1 MGRTT
6 TISLRVFQG
15 LLAAANLGLSAYV
28 INYYLVG
35 TKRAGPGSLNFLVFA
50 SCFSML
56 SILYLE
62 LAPKVYQRAA
72 HPYAALGVEAT
83 NTVFYFAGFI
93 AYAVFL
99 GGLALCHGTVCTAG
113 RIDSVVAAAAFC
125 AWIASTILTAKG
137 MFMGAVH
144 RPGDKAMHTGEV

>member
-6 TISLRVFQG
+6 AVSLRAFEG

-28 INYYLVG
+28 VKYHLVA
-35 TKRAGPGSLNFLVFA
+35 TQRAGPDSLNFLIFA
-50 SCFSML
+50 SCFSIL
-56 SILYLE
+56 SVLCLE
-62 LAPKVYQRAA
+62 LAPRLYQRAA
-72 HPYAALGVEAT
+72 HPYATLGVEAA

-113 RIDSVVAAAAFC
+113 RVDSVVAAAAFC
-125 AWIASTILTAKG
+125 AWITSTILTAKG
-137 MFMGAVH
+137 LFMGAVH
-144 RPGDKAMHTGEV
+144 RPGDKAMRAREV